1 MFRAASRLLNGQLSF
16 SWPNPL
22 AASLAWEGLE
32 AHNME
37 LLLEFFHAE
46 GLAIRMK
53 VPPGVVGVHHHNRDC
68 CGHRRQPPS
77 AIGFATS
84 NRWANVPATV
94 PRSRSGHGKFRPLH
108 KAILCRSF
116 NEKLAKDSD
125 LLGPI
130 TPFIWANY
138 NDLSRGHLKWWFWKG
153 ESFWNMA
160 ISWYPML
167 NFRGVMQQRRKTG
180 WLMLFFW
187 LEVWGSS
194 MLSIV
199 IGDLG
204 GGFKDVFNV
213 HPHSQG
219 NYPIW
224 LRIVLKLLKPP
235 PGTCISNL
243 WPKFGMP
250 KKQIQVLSQLS
261 PPGKPYKSPQGSDS

>member
-1 MFRAASRLLNGQLSF
+1 MQLPCFVLLQDCWMANWAF

-68 CGHRRQPPS
+68 CEHRRQPPS

-138 NDLSRGHLKWWFWKG
+138 NDLSRGHLKWCGFGKVNPFEIWPF
-153 ESFWNMA
+153 
-160 ISWYPML
+160 
-167 NFRGVMQQRRKTG
+167 
-180 WLMLFFW
+180 
-187 LEVWGSS
+187 
-194 MLSIV
+194 
-199 IGDLG
+199 LG
-204 GGFKDVFNV
+204 I
-213 HPHSQG
+213 P
-219 NYPIW
+219 
-224 LRIVLKLLKPP
+224 
-235 PGTCISNL
+235 C
-243 WPKFGMP
+243 
-250 KKQIQVLSQLS
+250 
-261 PPGKPYKSPQGSDS
+261 